1 MDYSVFFKRIKI
13 LHYIYIYIYICLCV
27 YIKKKSFLDQ
37 DQPLIYVASI
47 FCRDGGK
54 FIVSFLLYEVL
65 FSS

>member
-1 MDYSVFFKRIKI
+1 MFV
-13 LHYIYIYIYICLCV
+13 CV
-27 YIKKKSFLDQ
+27 YKKKSFLDQ